1 MQRSTSTDTSVRLY
15 GWLISGGS
23 IAAISLMGLHPKMS
37 SGSPLETVQ
46 ALVRNAIFNASIHGS
61 LMAVYVLLAVAFLG
75 LCHYLGRH
83 RVTVQLGYAAYV
95 LSLIAGISAA
105 VSAGFVMT
113 TIAGGYPNPT
123 PDQVDRML
131 NGMRVAG
138 AYNFTWG
145 RIWMIAVS
153 AAVLLW
159 SVELVR
165 REKAL
170 ERSIGAYGIALGAV
184 TITGMIAG
192 IIGLSVYAVLAMV
205 AAQTL
210 WSVLVGV
217 LLIRHGA
224 N

>member
-1 MQRSTSTDTSVRLY
+1 MHRSSSTVTSVRLY
-15 GWLISGGS
+15 GWLIAGGS
-23 IAAISLMGLHPKMS
+23 IAAILLMSLHPRMS
-37 SGSPLETVQ
+37 GGSPLEMVQ
-46 ALVRNAIFNASIHGS
+46 ALVRNASFNASVHGS
-61 LMAVYVLLAVAFLG
+61 LMAVYVMLGVSFLG

-83 RVTVQLGYAAYV
+83 QVTVQLGYAAYV
-95 LSLIAGISAA
+95 LSLVAGISAA
-105 VSAGFVMT
+105 VSAGFVMA

-123 PDQVDRML
+123 PDQVDRIV

-159 SVELVR
+159 SVELVHR
-165 REKAL
+165 DKAF
-170 ERSIGAYGIALGAV
+170 ERSIGAFGIALGAI
-184 TITGMIAG
+184 TIVGMIAG
-192 IIGLSVYAVLAMV
+192 IIGLSVYAVIAMV
-205 AAQTL
+205 AAQTV

-224 N
+224 T

>member
-1 MQRSTSTDTSVRLY
+1 MHRSSSTVTSVRLY
-15 GWLISGGS
+15 GWLIAGGS
-23 IAAISLMGLHPKMS
+23 IAAILLMSLHPRMS
-37 SGSPLETVQ
+37 GGSPLEMVQ
-46 ALVRNAIFNASIHGS
+46 ALVRNASFNASVHGS
-61 LMAVYVLLAVAFLG
+61 LMAVYVMLAVSFLG

-83 RVTVQLGYAAYV
+83 QVTVHLGYAAYV
-95 LSLIAGISAA
+95 LSLVAGISAA
-105 VSAGFVMT
+105 VSAGFVMA

-123 PDQVDRML
+123 PDQVDRIV

-145 RIWMIAVS
+145 RIWMVAVS

-165 REKAL
+165 RDKAF
-170 ERSIGAYGIALGAV
+170 ERSIGAFGIALGAV
-184 TITGMIAG
+184 TIVGMITG
-192 IIGLSVYAVLAMV
+192 IIGLSVYAVIAMV
-205 AAQTL
+205 AAQTV

-224 N
+224 T